1 MNTRT
6 SPPQVAFASGELD
19 PLLHRRFDYQR
30 FQTGLAA
37 CRGFLPL
44 AQGGFTRAPGTI
56 FRGYTRA
63 LPAVLVPFQFAEND
77 ALILEF
83 TDLRMRVWRYGALVM
98 NGDDPFEL
106 VTPITAAEL
115 PALRWVQSADVIYL
129 CTGARPIQRLARYAL
144 DNWTIADAV
153 FDSGPFRVQN
163 LDKAKTLQAS
173 ATTGTITLTAASAF
187 FEADH
192 VGSLIRLTPTDFTT
206 VALFTTYEAAE
217 VGQYRRYGDNVY
229 RLTQRDGRDVGQN
242 PPIHTEG
249 EALSDNDTKWQFVS
263 DSEGVARITAI
274 ISPTSASATVL
285 KAIPQSCVDSP
296 THRWSEGAWSDR
308 HGYPSEIELFE
319 QRLCAAATPA
329 EPRTVWFSAVG
340 DYADFAPGVEADE
353 AFAYTIAGD
362 GNINR
367 IVSLCRGST
376 GLHIF
381 ALGEEYSTRADTRSQ
396 VIGPTT
402 AVFGLDGTIGASPAR
417 PIAPTGN
424 PIFISRDKGRVIE
437 VAYSFQA
444 DANQERPLSR
454 VAQHLGAVGYE
465 QIVWQGAPEPTAW
478 LRRSTGDLVAM
489 VYDPPEEILG
499 WAPVPIAGGFAE
511 SLAICPND
519 TGTTDVLTM
528 VVRRSIGGTEVGM
541 IEDLAPIYG
550 ILTGAQPIAEACHL
564 YAAAI
569 FTPEAPASSFAVP
582 HLVGQEV
589 YAWTDAGEFGP
600 LPVAE
605 DGSITLP
612 TAVSRATIGLF
623 DDSHFVETLDI
634 QAAAPDGNSMGRPKR
649 LNGIRIG
656 LHRTAAL
663 EAATVERDF
672 AQPPRLNRRAE
683 VVPRAVAAVLTEG
696 FTGVASIEHPT
707 GHAAE
712 VALRLFPWSGAPATV
727 TAIVPTVTTT
737 GAT

>member
-30 FQTGLAA
+30 FQTGLAK
-37 CRGFLPL
+37 CCGFLPL

-83 TDLRMRVWRYGALVM
+83 THLTMRVWRYGALIM
-98 NGDDPFEL
+98 DGDDPFEL
-106 VTPITAAEL
+106 ATPITADEL

-129 CTGARPIQRLARYAL
+129 CTGQRPIQRLARYAL

-319 QRLCAAATPA
+319 QRFCAAATPA

-424 PIFISRDKGRVIE
+424 PIFISRDKGWVIE

-600 LPVAE
+600 LTVAE

-727 TAIVPTVTTT
+727 TAIVPPVTTT